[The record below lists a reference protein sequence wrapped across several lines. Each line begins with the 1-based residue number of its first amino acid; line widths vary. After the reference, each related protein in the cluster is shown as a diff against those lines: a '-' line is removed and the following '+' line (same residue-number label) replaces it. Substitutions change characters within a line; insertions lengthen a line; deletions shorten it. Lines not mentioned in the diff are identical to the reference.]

1 MITRKS
7 RTDAVA
13 DHRPAMRNGTGVHEA
28 VATVELD
35 GGATRELH
43 AQPSLDEMEDDV
55 TGMVVPDVE
64 VVARR
69 R

>member
-7 RTDAVA
+7 RTGAVA
-13 DHRPAMRNGTGVHEA
+13 DHRPAMRNVTRVHDA

-35 GGATRELH
+35 GRATRQLH
-43 AQPSLDEMEDDV
+43 AQPSLDEMEHDV

-64 VVARR
+64 VVVRR